1 MNFEEKLVQLNKKIN
16 QKYSEIINIK
26 GSVLLS
32 NKKIRRIQNE
42 IVCLNGEFLEID
54 DRLTKNSILEKI
66 NNGTQTEY
74 LRQLSGIEIIIVKRN
89 MAFSG
94 LTEIKK
100 LLDSLNQQKQ
110 FETSTVIAL
119 IALIVSFISI
129 NKWIRVQGRIVP
141 ALLILKVFYLFK
153 NFKIFFKKYIDKKN
167 KKLYIII
174 VSRYDM
180 WVLK

>member
-1 MNFEEKLVQLNKKIN
+1 M
-16 QKYSEIINIK
+16 
-26 GSVLLS
+26 
-32 NKKIRRIQNE
+32 
-42 IVCLNGEFLEID
+42 EID

-119 IALIVSFISI
+119 IALVVSFISI
-129 NKWIRVQGRIVP
+129 NK
-141 ALLILKVFYLFK
+141 
-153 NFKIFFKKYIDKKN
+153 
-167 KKLYIII
+167 
-174 VSRYDM
+174 
-180 WVLK
+180 

>member
-1 MNFEEKLVQLNKKIN
+1 
-16 QKYSEIINIK
+16 
-26 GSVLLS
+26 
-32 NKKIRRIQNE
+32 
-42 IVCLNGEFLEID
+42 LEID

-119 IALIVSFISI
+119 IALVVSFISI
-129 NKWIRVQGRIVP
+129 NK
-141 ALLILKVFYLFK
+141 
-153 NFKIFFKKYIDKKN
+153 
-167 KKLYIII
+167 
-174 VSRYDM
+174 
-180 WVLK
+180 

>member
-94 LTEIKK
+94 LT
-100 LLDSLNQQKQ
+100 
-110 FETSTVIAL
+110 
-119 IALIVSFISI
+119 
-129 NKWIRVQGRIVP
+129 
-141 ALLILKVFYLFK
+141 
-153 NFKIFFKKYIDKKN
+153 
-167 KKLYIII
+167 
-174 VSRYDM
+174 
-180 WVLK
+180 